1 MASEGTFNELI
12 HAPLRL
18 RICGLLRSA
27 DRLDFA
33 VLRDTID
40 VSDSTLS
47 KHLKLLS
54 DAGFVVMKK
63 SASPM
68 RTDSR
73 RITWVSLTAAG
84 KRAFDRHLQ
93 ALHSITA
100 GFAPA
105 GANPIR
111 TAAADGD
118 EKPAVT
124 DSDTDAERARERR
137 PSSRPRPGPPRP
149 SSP

>member
-1 MASEGTFNELI
+1 MI

-18 RICGLLRSA
+18 RICGLLRSV

-33 VLRDTID
+33 VMRDTID

-47 KHLKLLS
+47 KHLRLLS

-73 RITWVSLTAAG
+73 RITWVSLTSSG
-84 KRAFDRHLQ
+84 KRAFDGHLE
-93 ALHSITA
+93 ALRSIAA
-100 GFAPA
+100 GFVPA
-105 GANPIR
+105 GSHTTR
-111 TAAADGD
+111 TAAAVGD
-118 EKPAVT
+118 EKPASAGS
-124 DSDTDAERARERR
+124 DSDAERARERR
-137 PSSRPRPGPPRP
+137 PSSRPRPGPLRP

>member
-1 MASEGTFNELI
+1 MASEGTFNEMI

-18 RICGLLRSA
+18 RICGLLRSV

-33 VLRDTID
+33 VMRDTID

-73 RITWVSLTAAG
+73 RITWVSLTASG
-84 KRAFDRHLQ
+84 KRVFDGHLQ
-93 ALHSITA
+93 ALRSIAA

-105 GANPIR
+105 GAHTTR
-111 TAAADGD
+111 TAAAVGD
-118 EKPAVT
+118 EKAADA
-124 DSDTDAERARERR
+124 DSDAERARERR
-137 PSSRPRPGPPRP
+137 PSSRHRPGALGP